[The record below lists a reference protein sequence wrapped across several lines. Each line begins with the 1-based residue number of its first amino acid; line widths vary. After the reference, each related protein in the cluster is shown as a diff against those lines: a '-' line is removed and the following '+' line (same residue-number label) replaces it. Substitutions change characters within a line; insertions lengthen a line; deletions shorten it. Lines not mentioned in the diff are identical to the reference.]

1 MKYGRL
7 TGSFYHD
14 HVPVWRG
21 GREREREREREG
33 TMLSY
38 TKCGHLSPDESTVAH
53 LHGFVINK
61 YF

>member
-1 MKYGRL
+1 MIMSQSG
-7 TGSFYHD
+7 GG
-14 HVPVWRG
+14 RG
-21 GREREREREREG
+21 GREREG

-61 YF
+61 YFRSYKGLIRE

>member
-1 MKYGRL
+1 M
-7 TGSFYHD
+7 TMSQS
-14 HVPVWRG
+14 G
-21 GREREREREREG
+21 GGGGEGEREREG

>member
-1 MKYGRL
+1 M
-7 TGSFYHD
+7 TMSQS
-14 HVPVWRG
+14 G
-21 GREREREREREG
+21 GGGEGGREREG

-38 TKCGHLSPDESTVAH
+38 TKCGQLSPDESTVAH